1 MKMISKENILSY
13 LTDIKPML
21 ESRYHVSKIG
31 LFGSFAR
38 NEQTE
43 ASDIDLI
50 VEFKPQ
56 TENLPEK
63 KEAIRQLVGSQFHR
77 KVDLAR
83 EKYLKPYFKKQIL
96 QSAVYA

>member
-1 MKMISKENILSY
+1 MISKENILHY

-21 ESRYHVSKIG
+21 EKQFHVSKIG

-38 NEQTE
+38 NEQTD

-50 VEFKPQ
+50 IEFAPQ
-56 TENLPEK
+56 TENLSEK
-63 KEAIRQLVGSQFHR
+63 KEAIQQMVSAHFQR

-83 EKYLKPYFKKQIL
+83 EKYLKPYLKHQIL
-96 QSAVYA
+96 QSAIYA